1 MRDDLIYDC
10 YTMNQFMKQCQHLYH
25 KLESWE
31 EYTDTSLIV
40 RTIDGYDYFYDA
52 VYEGGLARRIKRIYD
67 TNDIND
73 LTEEEWRKS
82 FSYFLDRE
90 IRRIGIPRYEL
101 AEQIDITVSM
111 LSRYL
116 NCKATP
122 SGPVIQKL
130 AYALDCDVNDILPH
144 DFVPI
149 YYKDK

>member
-1 MRDDLIYDC
+1 MRDDQVYDC

-40 RTIDGYDYFYDA
+40 RTTDGCDYFYDA

-67 TNDIND
+67 INDVDD
-73 LTEEEWRKS
+73 LTEEEWCKS

-90 IRRIGIPRYEL
+90 IRNIGIPRYEL
-101 AEQIDITVSM
+101 AERAGLTPTT

-116 NCKATP
+116 NCRRIPQAHI
-122 SGPVIQKL
+122 VQKL